1 MRFLKIAIFFISL
14 SAFSQGKVGAVDID
28 YILSNMPEMT
38 SVQSQLEAYGAQ
50 MDLDLNKKIDKYRSQ
65 AEAYQAEE
73 KELTIAQKKEKQ
85 SALIEIENDIQKFQQ
100 NGAKLMEIKQQEF
113 LQPLYSK
120 IAAALDKVAK
130 AQGFTQVMQ
139 VTADVVYLDP
149 NYDLTTSIIAE
160 LGITIEEKVEGEE

>member
-1 MRFLKIAIFFISL
+1 MRFLKIAVFFISL

-50 MDLDLNKKIDKYRSQ
+50 MDLDLNKKINSYRAL

-85 SALIEIENDIQKFQQ
+85 SVLIGMENDIQKFQQ
-100 NGAKLMEIKQQEF
+100 NGTKLMDIKQQEF

-120 IAAALDKVAK
+120 IAAALEKVAK
-130 AQGFTQVMQ
+130 AEGFTQVMQ

-149 NYDLTTSIIAE
+149 NYDLTTPILTE
-160 LGITIEEKVEGEE
+160 LGITVKEKAEGEE